1 MGRNRKKAFQKLP
14 KYVYWNRCRYVYR
27 PPGSKNIVLGNITIP
42 EIWDA
47 VSNISGNSKET
58 LDYIASEYFKGLS
71 FAKLADPKE
80 RKRLLNV
87 VLDTKAKGRFGNK
100 LYRTITP
107 GVIRKYLDYKGTPA
121 ANREIA
127 ALSAAWSYCYERD
140 IVTVR
145 NPCKGV
151 KRIKETPRT
160 RLVTESEYKAVYKL
174 APDYIKVAMELAYLC
189 RMRRSEVLDVRC
201 KDIESDGLNT
211 RRIKGSDSTLTLWS
225 DRLKA
230 AINLGLRDKIRVPDM
245 LMVTFRNTT
254 IRGDTFSKR
263 FNKLIKDAGVEPF
276 TFHDLKAAG
285 VSDFDG
291 DKKVASGHKSERMV
305 AVYDRKRKS
314 VKPTD

>member
-1 MGRNRKKAFQKLP
+1 LGRNRKKAFQKLP

>member
-1 MGRNRKKAFQKLP
+1 MP
-14 KYVYWNRCRYVYR
+14 KYVYWNRYRYVYR
-27 PPGSKNIVLGNITIP
+27 PPGCKNIVLGNITVP

-47 VSNISGNSKET
+47 ISNISGDTKET
-58 LDYIASEYFKGLS
+58 LDYIAGEYFKGPS

-140 IVTVR
+140 IVTIR

-160 RLVTESEYKAVYKL
+160 RLVKTSEYSAVYKL

-201 KDIESDGLNT
+201 RDIESEGLNT
-211 RRIKGSDSTLTLWS
+211 RRVKGSDSALTLWS
-225 DRLKA
+225 GRLKA
-230 AINLGLRDKIRVPDM
+230 AIDLGLKNKIRVPDM
-245 LMVTFRNTT
+245 LIITFRNTT

-314 VKPTD
+314 VKPTE

>member
-107 GVIRKYLDYKGTPA
+107 GVIRKYLDYKGTLA

>member
-1 MGRNRKKAFQKLP
+1 
-14 KYVYWNRCRYVYR
+14 V
-27 PPGSKNIVLGNITIP
+27 
-42 EIWDA
+42 
-47 VSNISGNSKET
+47 ISAINYE
-58 LDYIASEYFKGLS
+58 
-71 FAKLADPKE
+71 FA
-80 RKRLLNV
+80 
-87 VLDTKAKGRFGNK
+87 
-100 LYRTITP
+100 
-107 GVIRKYLDYKGTPA
+107 
-121 ANREIA
+121 
-127 ALSAAWSYCYERD
+127 RD
-140 IVTVR
+140 R
-145 NPCKGV
+145 
-151 KRIKETPRT
+151 
-160 RLVTESEYKAVYKL
+160 
-174 APDYIKVAMELAYLC
+174 
-189 RMRRSEVLDVRC
+189 
-201 KDIESDGLNT
+201 LNT
-211 RRIKGSDSTLTLWS
+211 RRIKGSDSALTLWS